1 MLLSLFHYRG
11 RLVQKAKS
19 IKLDIDHFILNHQIK
34 NPLPR
39 GRNILILPP
48 VEAPSESDFTEEE
61 EDELAS
67 YLAQAFPELRS
78 LERHDPASLIRD
90 TIKFVINT
98 TTKAKTDTML
108 NEQSTIENVFEWL
121 LGKGI
126 SKETSQI
133 FKGEHC
139 MCMSVQT

>member
-1 MLLSLFHYRG
+1 MDYVLSLFHYRG

-39 GRNILILPP
+39 GGNILILPP

-67 YLAQAFPELRS
+67 YLSQAFSELRS

-98 TTKAKTDTML
+98 TTKAKTGNFFIIL
-108 NEQSTIENVFEWL
+108 
-121 LGKGI
+121 
-126 SKETSQI
+126 
-133 FKGEHC
+133 
-139 MCMSVQT
+139 

>member
-1 MLLSLFHYRG
+1 MR
-11 RLVQKAKS
+11 KTK
-19 IKLDIDHFILNHQIK
+19 
-34 NPLPR
+34 
-39 GRNILILPP
+39 
-48 VEAPSESDFTEEE
+48 APSESDFTEEE

-133 FKGEHC
+133 FKVIQAVGSHSQNFQAFDAIIIEN
-139 MCMSVQT
+139 MQSKKI

>member
-1 MLLSLFHYRG
+1 MDYVIIFISLQRKTSTKGKIHQIRYRSFYTN
-11 RLVQKAKS
+11 L
-19 IKLDIDHFILNHQIK
+19 QIK

-39 GRNILILPP
+39 GGNILILPP

-98 TTKAKTDTML
+98 TTKEKTGNFFIIL
-108 NEQSTIENVFEWL
+108 
-121 LGKGI
+121 
-126 SKETSQI
+126 
-133 FKGEHC
+133 
-139 MCMSVQT
+139 